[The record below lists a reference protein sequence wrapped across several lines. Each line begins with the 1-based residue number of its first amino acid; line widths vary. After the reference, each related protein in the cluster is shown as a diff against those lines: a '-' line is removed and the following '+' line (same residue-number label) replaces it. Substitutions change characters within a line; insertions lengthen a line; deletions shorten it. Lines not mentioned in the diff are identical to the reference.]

1 MKNEGWCE
9 TLGTDLNC
17 KMTVKCK
24 MIIKKRRE
32 VNISFLQTIKEGLI
46 RQIEEINQIL
56 AKKKSFGRN
65 QMI

>member
-1 MKNEGWCE
+1 
-9 TLGTDLNC
+9 
-17 KMTVKCK
+17 

-32 VNISFLQTIKEGLI
+32 VNISFLQTIMEGLI